1 MQIAIAVVLQ
11 AGQAL
16 VGVRGPQGPLAGYWE
31 FPGGK
36 VLPDEDP
43 ADAAVRECCEET
55 GLAVRIVGVLG
66 RIGHSYHYGPLDMT
80 FFAAEPLEPG
90 QAPRAPFRW
99 TPVAELSAELFPP
112 ANAQIIAQLKAGGGA
127 KK

>member
-1 MQIAIAVVLQ
+1 MRIAIAVVQ
-11 AGQAL
+11 HAGLAL
-16 VGVRGPQGPLAGYWE
+16 VGVRGPEGPLAGYWE

-43 ADAAVRECCEET
+43 ADAAVRECREET
-55 GLAVRIVGVLG
+55 GLAVRILG
-66 RIGHSYHYGPLDMT
+66 SLGQVAHTYPHGQLDIN
-80 FFAAEPLEPG
+80 FFTAEPLEPG

-99 TPVAELSAELFPP
+99 MPIAELSAGLFPP
-112 ANAQIIAQLKAGGGA
+112 ANAEMIAQLKALWGA